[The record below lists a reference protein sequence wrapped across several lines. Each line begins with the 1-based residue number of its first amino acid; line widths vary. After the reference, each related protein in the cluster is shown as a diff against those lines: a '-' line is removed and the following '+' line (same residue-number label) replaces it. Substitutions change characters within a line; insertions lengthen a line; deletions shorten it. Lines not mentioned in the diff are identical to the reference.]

1 MIGGEKQMTNILKI
15 LGVLGALV
23 PLILTLIKQFETP
36 GFGAEKKQV
45 ILDAIGSIYDSVEI
59 TFISKVKLLG
69 IAGNF
74 IDIAV
79 AFFNV
84 VGWFKKG
91 NPTPST

>member
-1 MIGGEKQMTNILKI
+1 MTKLLELFGIIGGII
-15 LGVLGALV
+15 PIVLS
-23 PLILTLIKQFETP
+23 LIKEFETP

-45 ILDAIGSIYDSVEI
+45 ILDAIELLYDQLEI
-59 TFISKVKLLG
+59 TAIAKDKLLG
-69 IAGNF
+69 LAGSF

-84 VGWFKKG
+84 VGWFKHG

>member
-1 MIGGEKQMTNILKI
+1 MTNIIKI

-45 ILDAIGSIYDSVEI
+45 ILNAIGSIYDSVEI
-59 TFISKVKLLG
+59 TFISKEKLLG
-69 IAGNF
+69 IAGN
-74 IDIAV
+74 IVDIAV

-84 VGWFKKG
+84 VGWFKHK
-91 NPTPST
+91 NPTVST

>member
-1 MIGGEKQMTNILKI
+1 MTNIIKI

-45 ILDAIGSIYDSVEI
+45 ILNAIASIYDSVEI
-59 TFISKVKLLG
+59 TFISKEKLLG
-69 IAGNF
+69 IAGN
-74 IDIAV
+74 IVDIAV

-84 VGWFKKG
+84 VGWFKHK
-91 NPTPST
+91 NPTVST

>member
-1 MIGGEKQMTNILKI
+1 MTKI
-15 LGVLGALV
+15 LQFIGILGAII
-23 PLILTLIKQFETP
+23 PLIITLIKQFETP

-45 ILDAIGSIYDSVEI
+45 ILDIVEGIYDNLEI
-59 TFISKVKLLG
+59 TFISKEKLLG

-84 VGWFKKG
+84 VGWFKHE

>member
-1 MIGGEKQMTNILKI
+1 MTKI
-15 LGVLGALV
+15 LQIVGVLGALI
-23 PLILTLIKQFETP
+23 PLILNLIKQFETP

-45 ILDAIGSIYDSVEI
+45 ILDAIESIFDNLEI
-59 TFISKVKLLG
+59 TFISKEKLLG

-84 VGWFKKG
+84 VGWFKHE
-91 NPTPST
+91 NPTDSS